1 MPAYRT
7 PDRVQLNYRE
17 AGEGGPAIILIH
29 GWASR
34 LDHWQP
40 VAGPL
45 SRHYRVLRLD
55 LRGHGRSAAP
65 PDGYS
70 MRQFADDTAAL
81 ARSRRIRNAVVV
93 GHSMGS
99 TVALELARR
108 HPRLVSGVVMVD
120 GALDQYATARDVERT
135 DLWRALAD
143 PPYDEAMIAFYA
155 NFFPDPRD
163 AALAERVITEAARTP
178 EHAALA
184 SWRATLTANVPA
196 IARQVRQPVLYV
208 DGGHSLRPAAA
219 VHEILP
225 RAAYAQAALC
235 GHFVQLEAPDQLVAM
250 IRRFVERLQPDRR

>member
-1 MPAYRT
+1 MPSYRT
-7 PDRVQLNYRE
+7 PDRVKLNYRE
-17 AGEGGPAIILIH
+17 AGDGRPALILVH

-40 VAGPL
+40 VAAPL

-55 LRGHGRSAAP
+55 LRGHGRSEAP

-81 ARSRRIRNAVVV
+81 ARSRRIRDAVVV

-120 GALDQYATARDVERT
+120 GALDQYATARNVEQSE
-135 DLWRALAD
+135 LWRALAE
-143 PPYDEAMIAFYA
+143 PPYEGAMVELYA
-155 NFFPDPRD
+155 RFFPDPRD
-163 AALAERVITEAARTP
+163 AALAERVVADAAKTP

-184 SWRATLTANVPA
+184 SWRASLTANIPA
-196 IARQVRQPVLYV
+196 IANGVRQPVLYV
-208 DGGHSLRPAAA
+208 CGGHGLRPAAA

-225 RAAYAQAALC
+225 HAGYAQAALS

-250 IRRFVERLQPDRR
+250 VRRFVQRL